1 MLSREPQNSKLPVVC
16 KQKIDEA
23 CNWVIKKKKK
33 ESLVKG
39 GTEVN
44 HRHSAAP

>member
-33 ESLVKG
+33 KK
-39 GTEVN
+39 
-44 HRHSAAP
+44 A

>member
-33 ESLVKG
+33 RKLSTRRNRGKLQ
-39 GTEVN
+39 
-44 HRHSAAP
+44 A